1 MKFKE
6 LTEQKNKTR
15 IKILKDLTPI
25 QKHLSLL
32 RRAEK
37 AGDEEVVN
45 NTVLG
50 RLREQDIK
58 FEVLK

>member
-1 MKFKE
+1 MKFQKM
-6 LTEQKNKTR
+6 LEQKNKTR
-15 IKILKDLTPI
+15 VRILKDLTPI
-25 QKHLSLL
+25 QKHLSWL